1 MKKIFSLI
9 MVALLMGAMVS
20 CDQKDGAS
28 KSASKLNDSLA
39 TEFGKFIGMNLNMQM
54 SQDPRAEKEIDKAE
68 FLKGIEAVLKC
79 DTTKR
84 SKSYL
89 NGLACALQMIY
100 PGIGQI
106 EGQGVDF
113 DRKKFIAEFKKAF
126 NSKDSVDMMQMQAM
140 QGNIQGLMQRAAQA
154 KGLEND
160 KAGQKYL
167 NEQMK
172 KDKGFKKTASGI
184 AYKVIKPGK
193 GENFNDS
200 ATVDV
205 AYVGRHIDGK
215 EFDNSQGKPVP
226 FNMKQ
231 VVPGFSEILQLMN
244 EGAKVIAII
253 PGKLA
258 YGDQGN
264 PQGGIGPNETL
275 EFEMTAIGLHKD
287 EPAAMSGNTIPAPA
301 PKPGGPRPG
310 GPKPMPKPAP
320 KPAK

>member
-20 CDQKDGAS
+20 CDQKEGAS
-28 KSASKLNDSLA
+28 KSASKLNDSVA

-54 SQDPRAEKEIDKAE
+54 SQDPRAAIELDKAE
-68 FLKGIEAVLKC
+68 FLKGIEAVLNC

-84 SKSYL
+84 GKSYL
-89 NGLACALQMIY
+89 NGMACALQMIY
-100 PGIGQI
+100 PGIGQV
-106 EGQGVDF
+106 EGQGINF
-113 DRKKFIAEFKKAF
+113 DRRKFISEFKKAF
-126 NSKDSVDMMQMQAM
+126 NSKDSVDMMELQAM
-140 QGNIQGLMQRAAQA
+140 QAKIQGLMQRAAQA

-160 KAGQKYL
+160 KAGKKYI
-167 NEQMK
+167 EESK
-172 KDKGFKKTASGI
+172 KKGFKMTESGI
-184 AYKVIKPGK
+184 AYKVLKQGK
-193 GENFNDS
+193 GETFNDS

-215 EFDNSQGKPVP
+215 EFDNSQGKPIP

-231 VVPGFSEILQLMN
+231 VVPGFSEILKLMN

-253 PGKLA
+253 PGNLA
-258 YGDQGN
+258 YGEQGN

-275 EFEMTAIGLHKD
+275 EFEMTAVGLHKD
-287 EPAAMSGNTIPAPA
+287 EPAAMPGQPVPAP
-301 PKPGGPRPG
+301 G
-310 GPKPMPKPAP
+310 KPMPGKPMPGKPAPKPAP